1 MKPLQAFN
9 LASWIDK
16 HREVLQ
22 PPVCNKQVFE
32 DAEFIVMVVGGP
44 NSRRDYHYDEGEE
57 IFFQIEGDMLLRTIQ
72 DETRVDIPIR
82 EGDLFLLPPRVPH
95 SPQRFKN
102 TVGIVVERK
111 RRAGELDGFLWYCD
125 ACDHKL
131 HEEYLELHD
140 IERDLPPVFERFN
153 QNEEV
158 RRCKNCGELAP
169 RDS

>member
-9 LASWIDK
+9 LANWIEK

-57 IFFQIEGDMLLRTIQ
+57 IFYQIEGDMLLRTIQ
-72 DETRVDIPIR
+72 DDTRVDIPIR

-95 SPQRFKN
+95 SPQRFKD

-131 HEEYLELHD
+131 HEEYLELKD

-153 QNEEV
+153 QNESF
-158 RRCKNCGELAP
+158 RRCKNCGELAAQ
-169 RDS
+169 DN

>member
-9 LASWIDK
+9 LASWIEK
-16 HREVLQ
+16 HREELQ

-57 IFFQIEGDMLLRTIQ
+57 IFYQIEGDMLLRIIQ

-95 SPQRFKN
+95 SPQRFED
-102 TVGIVVERK
+102 TLGIVVERK
-111 RRAGELDGFLWYCD
+111 RRDGELDGFLWYCD

-131 HEEYLELHD
+131 HEEYLELKD

-153 QNEEV
+153 QNEAL
-158 RRCKNCGELAP
+158 RRCRNCGQVAP
-169 RDS
+169 QDD